1 MIFVGN
7 GFCLKLQ
14 MGQKSNSTQKTKNCK
29 GYSPTRPDELNT
41 STNTSINEN
50 TQSPSNSNDLRSTST
65 SSPMSG
71 TADMLGQS
79 RQVLY
84 GQQHIPYMNSMQ
96 NTQPP

>member
-1 MIFVGN
+1 M
-7 GFCLKLQ
+7 
-14 MGQKSNSTQKTKNCK
+14 
-29 GYSPTRPDELNT
+29 NT
-41 STNTSINEN
+41 NINEN

-65 SSPMSG
+65 STSSPMSG
-71 TADMLGQS
+71 TADRLGQS